1 MKTNKSSYVR
11 AALAGKNHKIFTED
25 LKAIES
31 MGRAKKTAKAI
42 LNAVCNHP
50 VTTIPELADIIKIS
64 KWTTTKIVKRL
75 VDLEILVPMRK
86 GKQRYQVYCYAR
98 AVGTAKELYTNDLSG
113 QTRSGVWLNFDGRT
127 EAIAQAD
134 TPTNVKF
141 KPDAIHNRKPNNK
154 YSKNSL
160 YICDCEDGLKDQIK
174 KEIKPYQL
182 IFCDPPFNQ
191 ITARK
196 TREYI
201 DTFDQH
207 SGYLQFMYPRLLLC
221 KKLMAENGLMMIA
234 IGDTEYAHTRL
245 ICNEIFGE
253 ENFINSITVE
263 TGVVGGIYASHSKQM
278 LPSVKQYQ
286 ILVFAKN
293 RKKINFLNKL
303 YDLVDNKKFAKEYNT
318 IITPDLKHEHL
329 IDYLKKEPWI
339 VSEFEDHELNITLN
353 NVDKLMSVSQRFET
367 YMYEK
372 VVQLLY
378 KATPPFRTQ
387 SKIAKNQPHNK
398 VFLSEDNRLLM
409 KQKNEPE
416 AKIVEYKPF
425 INRVLD
431 DGLGVQRGDLWK
443 GFQRYKNSV
452 QNQFG
457 INFEGRKPIPLL
469 IDLISWVEN
478 KKDTQIRILDIM
490 AGSGS
495 MGSAVFAINKKK
507 HSKKI
512 SFCLM
517 QISEPTRN
525 ESSKKFKTVDEKT
538 IFALNNS
545 IKKYDTTEGYKI
557 FRGTKS

>member
-1 MKTNKSSYVR
+1 MKNSKESYLRV
-11 AALAGKNHKIFTED
+11 LKNQKNQRILDEYLVKIET
-25 LKAIES
+25 
-31 MGRAKKTAKAI
+31 MGRAKKTALAIFNILRTHPKA
-42 LNAVCNHP
+42 
-50 VTTIPELADIIKIS
+50 TIPELVKLTGKSKQTVWTIIQK
-64 KWTTTKIVKRL
+64 L
-75 VDLEILVPMRK
+75 VIKGIICPMTEK
-86 GKQRYQVYCYAR
+86 KRYQTYCLSKIEGTPTELFACDISMQNKAGVY
-98 AVGTAKELYTNDLSG
+98 
-113 QTRSGVWLNFDGRT
+113 LNFTGRI
-127 EAIAQAD
+127 EAIAEAD
-134 TPTNVKF
+134 KPTKIKF
-141 KPDAIHNRKPNNK
+141 HDDKKHNNK
-154 YSKNSL
+154 ENNKPSKNSL
-160 YICDCEDGLKDQIK
+160 YICDCIDGLKYQIK
-174 KEIKPYQL
+174 KNFKPYDL

-196 TREYI
+196 TREYV

-221 KKLMAENGLMMIA
+221 KKLLAETGLMIIA
-234 IGDTEYAHTRL
+234 IGDTEYCHTRL

-353 NVDKLMSVSQRFET
+353 NVDNLMSVSQRFET

-372 VVQLLY
+372 VVQMLY

-387 SKIAKNQPHNK
+387 SETAKNQPYNK

-431 DGLGVQRGDLWK
+431 DGLGIQRGDLWK
-443 GFQRYKNSV
+443 GFQKYKNSV

-457 INFEGRKPIPLL
+457 ITFEGRKPIPLL
-469 IDLISWVEN
+469 IDLLVWINN
-478 KKDTQIRILDIM
+478 KQARILDITS
-490 AGSGS
+490 GSGS
-495 MGSAVFAINKKK
+495 MGSAVFTQNIKDSGKRT
-507 HSKKI
+507 
-512 SFCLM
+512 FCLM
-517 QISEPTRN
+517 QIKEPTKNKTNR
-525 ESSKKFKTVDEKT
+525 KFKTVDKKT
-538 IFALNNS
+538 VFALNNS
-545 IKKYDTTEGYKI
+545 IKELDSTEGYKI
-557 FRGTKS
+557 FRGVKP